1 MHLKLTFCSFASC
14 FLLKLEQNMFRLRNL
29 KYYYCKKESKLEH
42 LDHSY
47 DACPQINNRCSW
59 QKHDNCQTKYIL
71 TVSSPQSHFGTF
83 FKSTFSFKWLHS
95 LLKVDPL

>member
-1 MHLKLTFCSFASC
+1 
-14 FLLKLEQNMFRLRNL
+14 MFRLRNL

-47 DACPQINNRCSW
+47 GACPQTSDRCSW
-59 QKHDNCQTKYIL
+59 QKRDNCQTKYIL
-71 TVSSPQSHFGTF
+71 MISSPHSHFRTF

-95 LLKVDPL
+95 LLKVLDHKENVISYGRLD